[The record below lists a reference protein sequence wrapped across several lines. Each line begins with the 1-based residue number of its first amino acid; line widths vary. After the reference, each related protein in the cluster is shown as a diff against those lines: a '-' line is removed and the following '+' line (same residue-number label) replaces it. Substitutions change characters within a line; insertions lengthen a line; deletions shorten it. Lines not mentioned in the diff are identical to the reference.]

1 MKKIS
6 HRTFIC
12 LIFCA
17 VILIGVSFFCIKWF
31 AMGDEWATADFN
43 GDIYTN
49 GQLSRGYVLDRDGIL
64 LSGVDEN
71 GHRTYSDDKTVRLAT
86 LHAVGDLQGNINAG
100 AIHAFSTKL
109 AGYNKIT
116 GLDDGGLGNNLY
128 LTINSDFNVAAYKAL
143 NGRKGTVFVYDY
155 TTGEILCM
163 VSTPTFDPTNIPS
176 NINDENKYEGVY
188 MNRAISGLYTPGSVM
203 KTVTMAAAIENTPG
217 IESAVFNCQKKYAIG
232 EDFVTCASQH
242 GEISGAAALAHSCNS
257 AFAEITLKLGA
268 DTLHSYFNKA
278 GLSTSYNINGIKSA
292 SGALSQPENDLELAW
307 SGIGQ
312 DDDLV
317 NPLSMAVYM
326 GAIANGGKAAE
337 PKIIYSVES
346 QSGVK
351 KYLYTESFTT
361 NLIKKSTAKLLA
373 DMMRKAVEEEYG
385 ADMFAQLDV
394 CAKSGTAEV
403 ADGKADA
410 WFVGFVRDEAYP
422 YAFAVVVE
430 NGGSGTA
437 AAGRVASTV
446 IKEMTNN

>member
-17 VILIGVSFFCIKWF
+17 VMLVGVTFFCIKWF
-31 AMGDEWATADFN
+31 AVGKEWATADFN
-43 GDIYTN
+43 GDIYTD

-71 GHRTYSDDKTVRLAT
+71 GHRTYSEDKTVRLAT
-86 LHAVGDLQGNINAG
+86 LHTVGDLQGNIEAG

-109 AGYNKIT
+109 AGYSPIT
-116 GLDDGGLGNNLY
+116 GLDDGGKGNNLY

-155 TTGEILCM
+155 KTGEILCM
-163 VSTPTFDPTNIPS
+163 VSCPSFDPLNVPG

-203 KTVTMAAAIENTPG
+203 KTVTMAAAIENIEG
-217 IESAVFNCQKKYAIG
+217 IETATFNCQKQFAIG
-232 EDFVTCASQH
+232 EDFVTCASRH
-242 GEISGAAALAHSCNS
+242 GEIDATAALAHSCNS
-257 AFAEITLKLGA
+257 AFAEITLGLGA
-268 DTLHSYFNKA
+268 NTLHSYFDKA
-278 GLSTSYNINGIKSA
+278 GLAGSYNINGIKSA
-292 SGALSQPENDLELAW
+292 AGSLSNPENDFELAW

-346 QSGVK
+346 QRGTK
-351 KYLYTESFTT
+351 KHLYTKSFTPT
-361 NLIKKSTAKLLA
+361 LIKKDTAELLA
-373 DMMRKAVEEEYG
+373 DMMRAAVEDEYG
-385 ADMFAQLDV
+385 ADMFADLNV

-403 ADGKADA
+403 DDGKADA
-410 WFVGFVRDEAYP
+410 WFVGFIRNDDYP

-437 AAGRVASTV
+437 AAGRVASSV
-446 IKEMTNN
+446 IKEMTNS